1 MVHIDA
7 LVWRLR
13 SLRAPKEPWLLV
25 QFDVSLSPKQLW
37 PSAGLCSLHSTTPV
51 DFRDHGGALGILGFV
66 MAITTGSVQVNWNVE
81 IFMLYCYIY
90 YSPVL
95 SVQEYEWLEYFAGLG
110 NLTKCMKS
118 AMYKSARFDL
128 LDNLHPEHYKSNF
141 MDLNSASGFAPLAH
155 NFNWILVGFSIALKL
170 STVDRFVLRRGFWFQ
185 RVDSWLL
192 PRHPCQRLAILCM
205 LRTVAADFCAHFGL
219 KCSSFCR
226 VNVGTSYRSACTA
239 IGLHFYKS
247 VASSNKLLER
257 IGVNLTCLGTCMGMI
272 NRNHFKSWMR
282 FFASANQQPV
292 QDMPF
297 GIALHSTGGVLDLGA
312 AQWFISVLLSSLE
325 IYCGIDLQHWGA
337 NGGPSFSIQFS
348 ILFFSLQSY
357 HKFYT
362 QGCSCSFF

>member
-1 MVHIDA
+1 M
-7 LVWRLR
+7 
-13 SLRAPKEPWLLV
+13 
-25 QFDVSLSPKQLW
+25 
-37 PSAGLCSLHSTTPV
+37 
-51 DFRDHGGALGILGFV
+51 
-66 MAITTGSVQVNWNVE
+66 
-81 IFMLYCYIY
+81 
-90 YSPVL
+90 
-95 SVQEYEWLEYFAGLG
+95 QEYEWLEYFAGLG

-155 NFNWILVGFSIALKL
+155 NFNWTLVGFSIALKL

-185 RVDSWLL
+185 RLDSWLL

-272 NRNHFKSWMR
+272 NKNHFTSWMR

-297 GIALHSTGGVLDLGA
+297 GIALHSTGGC
-312 AQWFISVLLSSLE
+312 WTLE
-325 IYCGIDLQHWGA
+325 QPNGSYQSYYPAWRYIVESIF
-337 NGGPSFSIQFS
+337 NTGGPMAVRASAFNSPFC
-348 ILFFSLQSY
+348 FFSSIIPRILHSRMFMFRFLVFGHY
-357 HKFYT
+357 IPRPGPRGAVVDGFVRGWHPET
-362 QGCSCSFF
+362 PCVL

>member
-37 PSAGLCSLHSTTPV
+37 HQVPRPFWPSKRRTLFFAFYYSCGLSRPWRRFGNLGVCHGYHNWKCSGKLECWNLH
-51 DFRDHGGALGILGFV
+51 ALWL
-66 MAITTGSVQVNWNVE
+66 
-81 IFMLYCYIY
+81 YIY

-155 NFNWILVGFSIALKL
+155 NFNWTLVGFSIALKL

-185 RVDSWLL
+185 RLDSWLL

-226 VNVGTSYRSACTA
+226 VNVGTSYRSASKRLY
-239 IGLHFYKS
+239 GH
-247 VASSNKLLER
+247 R
-257 IGVNLTCLGTCMGMI
+257 
-272 NRNHFKSWMR
+272 
-282 FFASANQQPV
+282 
-292 QDMPF
+292 
-297 GIALHSTGGVLDLGA
+297 IALLQVSGIFQQTTGED
-312 AQWFISVLLSSLE
+312 
-325 IYCGIDLQHWGA
+325 WG
-337 NGGPSFSIQFS
+337 
-348 ILFFSLQSY
+348 
-357 HKFYT
+357 
-362 QGCSCSFF
+362 

>member
-1 MVHIDA
+1 M
-7 LVWRLR
+7 
-13 SLRAPKEPWLLV
+13 
-25 QFDVSLSPKQLW
+25 
-37 PSAGLCSLHSTTPV
+37 
-51 DFRDHGGALGILGFV
+51 
-66 MAITTGSVQVNWNVE
+66 
-81 IFMLYCYIY
+81 
-90 YSPVL
+90 
-95 SVQEYEWLEYFAGLG
+95 QEYEWLEYFAGLG

-155 NFNWILVGFSIALKL
+155 NFNWTLVGFSIALKL

-185 RVDSWLL
+185 RLDSWLL

-272 NRNHFKSWMR
+272 NKNHFTSWMR
-282 FFASANQQPV
+282 FFCISESAACAGHA
-292 QDMPF
+292 F
-297 GIALHSTGGVLDLGA
+297 
-312 AQWFISVLLSSLE
+312 W
-325 IYCGIDLQHWGA
+325 YCSAQHWGGVGPWSSPMVHISPTIQLGDILW
-337 NGGPSFSIQFS
+337 NRSSTLGGQWRSELQHS
-348 ILFFSLQSY
+348 ILHSVFFLFNHITNSTLKDVHVPFFSFWTL
-357 HKFYT
+357 YT
-362 QGCSCSFF
+362 PPRSKRCGGGWLRTGLTPRNAMCVIATVFKSRS